1 MSAAMRADWR
11 ASDSF
16 DGSDGAQTDEE
27 HFWEDPKRRGMPS
40 PEKDQSQAQVDQLP
54 VDVPYSLWPSPPT
67 PPMPPMPPP
76 TPVFLMQCPCYG
88 CWDPASLAPC
98 DSCDS
103 TSISAS
109 TSPSPPSPSSTA
121 STGSAQA
128 KAAGTL
134 KHPHCRPCNK
144 QSKCKQLQCKYC
156 HHPSH
161 VGPGC
166 SRGQRRRDSAARR
179 ARGPDETFQ
188 KLEKEA
194 KKLVRMAWQHELLV
208 EVVRGLGEQAM
219 RMKGRQKTQQFEGR
233 SPEKWLIGRL
243 AYLGVDD
250 DRESMLRAL
259 QEAQKVFESSTST

>member
-128 KAAGTL
+128 R
-134 KHPHCRPCNK
+134 RPSVQCGCHRF
-144 QSKCKQLQCKYC
+144 QSVSGY
-156 HHPSH
+156 
-161 VGPGC
+161 
-166 SRGQRRRDSAARR
+166 SAFGFGGVLRPPLTR
-179 ARGPDETFQ
+179 
-188 KLEKEA
+188 
-194 KKLVRMAWQHELLV
+194 LLV
-208 EVVRGLGEQAM
+208 ATDSHQTYYVRA
-219 RMKGRQKTQQFEGR
+219 
-233 SPEKWLIGRL
+233 
-243 AYLGVDD
+243 A
-250 DRESMLRAL
+250 
-259 QEAQKVFESSTST
+259 